1 MVESFYDILERLHS
15 KHVGH
20 KKTLAEVRYI
30 EQCIIIITAYLCN
43 LKKCIIVVYIDK
55 MFLGTKDVRVLT

>member
-30 EQCIIIITAYLCN
+30 EQF
-43 LKKCIIVVYIDK
+43 KVYNNNYGIFVQPK
-55 MFLGTKDVRVLT
+55 EMRYCCLHR